1 MSYIVNYTHWK
12 KLFEQQVAQATSTNP
27 VESAMIAWWEAA
39 AKKGDT
45 TAKKS
50 LDYWNG
56 GTGDDTIKKV
66 TDTVINNL
74 TILSTANTKFNKDII
89 KKVLDY
95 VTKQKL
101 AGIYLLNRF
110 APGSALSAF
119 ANSKIEIVS
128 WANTNSAANNAIS
141 TFNSAAPTIN
151 TITAELDKNKKIIT
165 AITPSDKTI
174 MVEKIRNLAEIHG
187 KQKKLTVEESINKAA
202 RLYLRPAEGTSS
214 VNTIKGKSG
223 DAINY
228 EFSYPDKSK
237 PESTEMQNLFA
248 DNISVPTPEQV
259 QKFTDLVKTAIDE
272 VAKSG
277 AKIIGINYFAGG
289 RTSKVGTKYLGEGKT
304 DTSWKSENNLILV
317 QDRIAQLNKVLL
329 EELTTNSPKG
339 TVITKIEDESAPNSG
354 PGWYEYSTKNSAGSS
369 VYTYGPLYEAAR
381 KTNKSLIP
389 KDFYSKRTSDSAIDT
404 EYNEVFGK
412 FRGSYG
418 AFTLNTEAAE
428 TIPGEDIEISAS
440 GKWNISIGW
449 KYREPIKFNFRIGAN
464 GGGGKAYGGGI
475 APTKCWIA

>member
-12 KLFEQQVAQATSTNP
+12 KLFEQGVAQSTSTNP

-39 AKKGDT
+39 AEKGDT

-56 GTGDDTIKKV
+56 GTGDVTIKKV

-101 AGIYLLNRF
+101 AGVYLLNGF
-110 APGSALSAF
+110 ASGSALSAF
-119 ANSKIEIVS
+119 ANPKIEIVS
-128 WANTNSAANNAIS
+128 WATTNPSASNAIS
-141 TFNSAAPTIN
+141 TFNSAVPTIDI
-151 TITAELDKNKKIIT
+151 ITAELNKNKKIIT
-165 AITPSDKTI
+165 AITPSDKTS

-187 KQKKLTVEESINKAA
+187 KQKELTIEESINKAA
-202 RLYLRPAEGTSS
+202 SLYLRPAEGTSS
-214 VNTIKGKSG
+214 VNKIAGKSPEV
-223 DAINY
+223 IQY

-237 PESTEMQNLFA
+237 PESTEMQNLFD

-272 VAKSG
+272 VTKSG
-277 AKIIGINYFAGG
+277 AKIVGINYFAGG

-304 DTSWKSENNLILV
+304 DTIWKSENNLILV

-329 EELTTNSPKG
+329 KELTANSPKG
-339 TVITKIEDESAPNSG
+339 TVITKIEDEAAPNAG
-354 PGWYEYSTKNSAGSS
+354 PGWYNYSTKNSASSS

-389 KDFYSKRTSDSAIDT
+389 KAFYSTREPGSAIEA

-412 FRGSYG
+412 FRASYG
-418 AFTLNTEAAE
+418 AFTLNTQAAE
-428 TIPGEDIEISAS
+428 TIPVEDIEISAS
-440 GKWNISIGW
+440 GKWNILIGW